1 MDAAI
6 IGVIGTVAGAFIG
19 FWGAMKAARF
29 QNFFSSGTNLKN
41 AFLEV
46 LVLLRQPKETFIDL
60 HVIDIMEKSFQKHEM
75 AVVEFRYS
83 LPVYKRID
91 FDNAWRKYYES
102 DSEGET
108 ILTKKY
114 FGRLNWQD
122 EALSNIEAIV
132 EFTDCAAFSIW
143 NRKIF

>member
-1 MDAAI
+1 MFTAI
-6 IGVIGTVAGAFIG
+6 IGIIGTLAGALLG

-29 QNFFSSGTNLKN
+29 QHFFSSGSNLKH
-41 AFLEV
+41 AFLEA

-60 HVIDIMEKSFQKHEM
+60 YVIEIMEKSFYKHEM

-83 LPVYKRID
+83 LPVSKRID
-91 FDNAWRKYYES
+91 FDNAWRNYYES
-102 DSEGET
+102 DREGEN

-114 FGRLNWQD
+114 FGCPNWQE
-122 EALSNIEAIV
+122 EALRNIEAIL
-132 EFTDCAAFSIW
+132 EFTECAAFSIW

>member
-1 MDAAI
+1 MITAI
-6 IGVIGTVAGAFIG
+6 IGVVGTLAGALFG

-29 QNFFSSGTNLKN
+29 QHFFASGSNLKH

-60 HVIDIMEKSFQKHEM
+60 YVIEIMEKSFYKHEM

-83 LPVYKRID
+83 LPVSKRIS
-91 FDNAWRKYYES
+91 FDNAWRNYYES
-102 DSEGET
+102 DREGEN
-108 ILTKKY
+108 IFTKKY
-114 FGRLNWQD
+114 FGRPNWQE
-122 EALSNIEAIV
+122 EALSNIEAIL
-132 EFTDCAAFSIW
+132 EFTEFAAFSIW